1 MERLATWLTANLRWL
16 KSQLR
21 RRGRAPEEAEDLIQE
36 AYLRV
41 VEYCERGQVREPER
55 VLVRAV
61 SNLLL
66 NQERDQRRR
75 PIVGQAIEE
84 LSLVDPA
91 PLPEERV
98 MANQRLKHVIRALES
113 VEDRAREAFQ
123 GARVPGDKGMVEDRA
138 REAFLLHRVDGL
150 SYPQI
155 ARQLGVSVSTVEKRI
170 AWVMAVLMDASRR
183 EGKRP

>member
-113 VEDRAREAFQ
+113 VEDRAREAF
-123 GARVPGDKGMVEDRA
+123 
-138 REAFLLHRVDGL
+138 LLHRVDGL

>member
-75 PIVGQAIEE
+75 PIVSQAIEE

-113 VEDRAREAFQ
+113 
-123 GARVPGDKGMVEDRA
+123 VEDRA

>member
-21 RRGRAPEEAEDLIQE
+21 RRGRAQEEAEDLIQE

-75 PIVGQAIEE
+75 PIVSQAIEE

-98 MANQRLKHVIRALES
+98 MANQRLKHVIGALES
-113 VEDRAREAFQ
+113 
-123 GARVPGDKGMVEDRA
+123 VEDRA

-150 SYPQI
+150 TYLQI